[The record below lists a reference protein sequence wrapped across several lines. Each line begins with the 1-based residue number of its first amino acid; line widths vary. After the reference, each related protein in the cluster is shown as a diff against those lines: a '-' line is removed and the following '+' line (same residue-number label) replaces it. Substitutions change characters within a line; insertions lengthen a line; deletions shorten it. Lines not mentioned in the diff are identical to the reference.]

1 MPADGASSA
10 QLACAPQKTAY
21 EDASLPGVPDE
32 WRWERTGE
40 AAWEL
45 EPSKAMDAD
54 LEASSDEDED
64 GHRKARLGDGVRGHG
79 PPLTSSIMGELRGMC
94 DRFGLCSPGRWPP
107 ERRKD
112 SKDVSSLRFLEE
124 LGGELECLLC
134 RFLDVQQLASSFAD
148 GKVVS
153 CPFSAALIQEGRDL
167 IFKALDSV
175 GPTLPVRERSL
186 LGQPLYLAAV
196 EELLRIA
203 GDPDHKAF
211 FSSSV
216 SFAKGVRLGVGIKN
230 PRVPAVC
237 ERKTKWRKYPEECL
251 AEGCD
256 RESYLSAKEH
266 ALEVQQQFLA
276 EAEEEAMI
284 EVPTAEALA
293 SYGSKL
299 SVASLGAIE
308 KKDGSYRVVH
318 DGTHGV
324 NVNARIKLRDQLRN
338 PTGGD
343 LCSVLKCMPG
353 AAFGLT
359 GDMKRAH
366 RLAKVAEQDW
376 GYQTCRSGARGRDWI
391 WLNKVGTFGICSAA
405 YHWSR
410 LMGGLGRL
418 IYYMWGKAALW
429 QLIFVDDL
437 LWLAR
442 QKDGLA
448 KIILAIFMYVLLGVP
463 FAWKKF
469 VGGPEFTWVGFAMN
483 IRVGALGLSESRAVW
498 AINWLES
505 TAVQGLV
512 RVADVR
518 AALGRLS
525 FLHCPGHLRPFLGP
539 IYAWVAVL
547 DSCRRYQVPK
557 ATILIMQYLAR
568 ALKGLGRLKPVGTP
582 VAGEKELF
590 RTDAKAEGDEVWIG
604 GVGIRPC

>member
-1 MPADGASSA
+1 
-10 QLACAPQKTAY
+10 
-21 EDASLPGVPDE
+21 
-32 WRWERTGE
+32 
-40 AAWEL
+40 
-45 EPSKAMDAD
+45 
-54 LEASSDEDED
+54 
-64 GHRKARLGDGVRGHG
+64 
-79 PPLTSSIMGELRGMC
+79 MC
-94 DRFGLCSPGRWPP
+94 DGFGLCSPGRWPP

-112 SKDVSSLRFLEE
+112 SKDVSKLRFLEE
-124 LGGELECLLC
+124 LGGELESLLC

-186 LGQPLYLAAV
+186 GQPLYLAAV

-216 SFAKGVRLGVGIKN
+216 SFAKGVRLGWVLASRT
-230 PRVPAVC
+230 RVCRPFSST
-237 ERKTKWRKYPEECL
+237 RQSGEECL

-256 RESYLSAKEH
+256 HENYLSAKEH

-284 EVPTAEALA
+284 EVPTAEALV

-338 PTGGD
+338 PTAGD
-343 LCSVLKCMPG
+343 LCSVLKFMPG

-359 GDMKRAH
+359 GDIKRAH

-376 GYQTCRSGARGRDWI
+376 GYQACRSGARGRDWI

-442 QKDGLA
+442 QKDGVA

-469 VGGPEFTWVGFAMN
+469 VGGPEFTWVGFTMN

-525 FLHCPGHLRPFLGP
+525 FALSALGHLRPFLGP

-557 ATILIMQYLAR
+557 AIILIMQYLAR
-568 ALKGLGRLKPVGTP
+568 ALKGLGRLKPVRTP

-604 GVGIRPC
+604 GWALDHADTKQCRWFAERLNHMNAPWPYTSGESYRQIAWLESARTPGYFGSSCRRRCARGQQVQFPLFGGN